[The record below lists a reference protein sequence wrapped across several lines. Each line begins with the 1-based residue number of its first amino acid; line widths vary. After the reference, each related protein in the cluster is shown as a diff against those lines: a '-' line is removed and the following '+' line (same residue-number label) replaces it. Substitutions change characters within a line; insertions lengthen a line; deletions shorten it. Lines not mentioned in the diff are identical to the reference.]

1 VTADNGEVEDRDL
14 EGYYDG
20 IVTRLLTSGDVA
32 AAVSAF
38 AAPARVADPA
48 ALPGLLWAAWDSVV
62 AAAGGTDDTGRKRLV
77 ALVAGVKALG
87 VVAADVPLGRVFTD
101 LPTLGASLRES
112 WNWFPDDPASESI
125 EWWTGLN
132 AFAAQ
137 LTPDVLDLLL
147 FGLWTIRD
155 ALETVDGWAAHLPA
169 AVQWFKHCGDS
180 LASATVHGRTYGRP
194 GLPGELAERDGLAD
208 RGFSVARWTFWR
220 SRMKS
225 LSPEGFRYIKRFDAR
240 IAAAT

>member
-1 VTADNGEVEDRDL
+1 MEDL

-20 IVTRLLTSGDVA
+20 VIRRLLTSGDVA

-38 AAPARVADPA
+38 AAPARAADPA
-48 ALPGLLWAAWDSVV
+48 DLPGLLWVAWDSVV
-62 AAAGGTDDTGRKRLV
+62 ATAGGTDDIGRQRLV
-77 ALVAGVKALG
+77 ALVAGVKDLG
-87 VVAADVPLGRVFTD
+87 VVAADVPMGRVFTD

-112 WNWFPDDPASESI
+112 WNWFPDTPRSQSV

-194 GLPGELAERDGLAD
+194 GLLGELAERDGLGD
-208 RGFSVARWTFWR
+208 IGFNVPRWTFWR
-220 SRMKS
+220 SRMEI
-225 LSPEGFRYIKRFDAR
+225 LSHEGFGYMKRFDAR